1 MAGHS
6 AALDTPGARGLVYK
20 EGLLWERSRK
30 GRIGLSL
37 PERDVPEAALPE
49 ELVGEKPALPEL
61 SEVDVVRHYTKLST
75 WNFGVDTGTYPLG
88 SCTMKYNPKINE
100 RLAGLPGFANLHP
113 LAPESCAQGV
123 LKLMYELER
132 DLLEITKLHAASL
145 QPAAGAQGELAGM
158 LMIHAYHAHKGK
170 QRHKV
175 IMPSTAHGTN
185 PASAALCGYVPVPL
199 QLSSEGIVTPE
210 AVREIMDEDTAG
222 IMVTNPN
229 TLGIFE
235 RHIAEIAKIVHEKGG
250 LVYGDGANL
259 NALMGYAD
267 IEKTGIDVLHVN
279 VHKTLSTPHG
289 GGGPGAG
296 PVVVRDILEP
306 FLPVPRVVKKGDRYA
321 LVSDAPLS
329 IGRLHSFYGNFATLV
344 RALAYTRSLGKGLKD
359 VTELAVLNANY
370 IKARLKGIYN
380 LPFPQPSMHECV
392 FNDAIQHKQG
402 VTTLDIAKRL
412 IDLGYHPP
420 TVYFPLVVDGAL
432 MIEPTESESKADLD
446 GFVEAMKTIAE
457 EAAADP
463 DAVKNAPQNTRV
475 SRPDEVRAARHLVL
489 HGEIPQ

>member
-1 MAGHS
+1 MTHY
-6 AALDTPGARGLVYK
+6 PGDRGLVFK

-30 GRIGLSL
+30 GRIGMSL
-37 PERDVPEAALPE
+37 PERDVPRAELDGD
-49 ELVGEKPALPEL
+49 LVGDKPALPEL
-61 SEVDVVRHYTKLST
+61 SEVDVVRHYTKIST

-113 LAPESCAQGV
+113 LTPDSCVQGA

-132 DLLEITKLHAASL
+132 DLLEITGMHAVSL
-145 QPAAGAQGELAGM
+145 QPAAGSQGELTGM
-158 LMIHAYHAHKGK
+158 LMIHAYHAHKGQ
-170 QRHKV
+170 QRHKI
-175 IMPSTAHGTN
+175 IMPNTAHGTN
-185 PASAALCGYVPVPL
+185 PASAALCGYAPVPV
-199 QLSSEGIVTPE
+199 QLSSDGIITSE
-210 AVREIMDEDTAG
+210 TIREIMDEDTAG

-235 RHIAEIAKIVHEKGG
+235 SHIAEIAKIVHEKGG

-267 IEKTGIDVLHVN
+267 IEKMGIDVLHIN

-296 PVVVRDILEP
+296 PVVVRDVLEP
-306 FLPVPRVVKKGDRYA
+306 FLPVPRIVKKGGKYE
-321 LVSDAPLS
+321 LISDAPLS
-329 IGRLHSFYGNFATLV
+329 IGRLHAFYGNFATLL
-344 RALAYTRSLGKGLKD
+344 RALAYTRTLGKHLKD
-359 VTELAVLNANY
+359 VTESAVLNANY
-370 IKARLKGIYN
+370 VKARLKGIYN

-392 FNDAIQHKQG
+392 FNDAFQQKHG

-432 MIEPTESESKADLD
+432 MIEPTETESKADLD
-446 GFVEAMKTIAE
+446 GFVEAMKAIAE
-457 EAAADP
+457 EAASDP
-463 DAVKNAPQNTRV
+463 GTVKNAPQNTMV
-475 SRPDEVRAARHLVL
+475 ARPDEVRAARHLIL
-489 HGEIPQ
+489 RGEISR

>member
-1 MAGHS
+1 MAPH
-6 AALDTPGARGLVYK
+6 PGTQGLAFR
-20 EGLLWERSRK
+20 EGLLWERSKK
-30 GRIGLSL
+30 GRIGISL
-37 PERDVPEAALPE
+37 PEQDVPRVELDE
-49 ELVGEKPALPEL
+49 GLVGEKPALPEL
-61 SEVDVVRHYTKLST
+61 SEVDVTRHYTKLST

-100 RLAGLPGFANLHP
+100 HLAGLPGFANLHP
-113 LAPESCAQGV
+113 LTPYAYAQGA

-132 DLLEITKLHAASL
+132 DLLEITKMHAVSL
-145 QPAAGAQGELAGM
+145 QPAAGAHGELAGM

-170 QRHKV
+170 QRHKI

-185 PASAALCGYVPVPL
+185 PASAALCGYTPVPV
-199 QLSSEGIVTPE
+199 QLSPDGIVTPE
-210 AVREIMDEDTAG
+210 AIREVMDEDTAG

-235 RHIAEIAKIVHEKGG
+235 KHIAEIAQIVHEKGG

-267 IEKTGIDVLHVN
+267 IEKMGIDVLHIN
-279 VHKTLSTPHG
+279 VHKTLATPHG

-296 PVVVRDILEP
+296 PVVVRDVLEP
-306 FLPVPRVVKKGDRYA
+306 FLPVPRVMKKRERYE
-321 LVSDAPLS
+321 LVWDTPLS
-329 IGRLHSFYGNFATLV
+329 IGRLHSFCGNFATLA
-344 RALAYTRSLGKGLKD
+344 RALAYTRSLGRHLKD

-370 IKARLKGIYN
+370 VKSRLKGLYN

-392 FNDAIQHKQG
+392 FNDAAQHKQG

-420 TVYFPLVVDGAL
+420 TIYFPLVVEGAL

-446 GFVEAMKTIAE
+446 GFVEAMKTVAE
-457 EAAADP
+457 EAATNP
-463 DAVKNAPQNTRV
+463 DVVKNAPQNTKV
-475 SRPDEVRAARHLVL
+475 SRPDEVQAARHLIL
-489 HGEIPQ
+489 RGEIPQ

>member
-1 MAGHS
+1 MAGHFD
-6 AALDTPGARGLVYK
+6 APGARGLVFK
-20 EGLLWERSRK
+20 EGLLWERSKK
-30 GRIGLSL
+30 GRLGISL
-37 PERDVPEAALPE
+37 PEQDVPRAELAE

-61 SEVDVVRHYTKLST
+61 SEVDVVRHYTRLST

-100 RLAGLPGFANLHP
+100 RLAGLRGVADQHP
-113 LAPESCAQGV
+113 LIPESWIQGA
-123 LKLMYELER
+123 LQLMYELER
-132 DLLEITKLHAASL
+132 DLLEITKMHAASL
-145 QPAAGAQGELAGM
+145 QPAAGAQGELAGI
-158 LMIHAYHAHKGK
+158 LMIHAYHAHKGR
-170 QRHKV
+170 QRRKI
-175 IMPSTAHGTN
+175 IMPSTAHGTT
-185 PASAALCGYVPVPL
+185 PASAALCGYTPVPV
-199 QLSSEGIVTPE
+199 QLSPDGIVTPE
-210 AVREIMDEDTAG
+210 AIREVMDEDTAG
-222 IMVTNPN
+222 IMITNPN

-235 RHIAEIAKIVHEKGG
+235 SHIAEIARIIHEKGG

-267 IEKTGIDVLHVN
+267 IEKMGIDVLHIN
-279 VHKTLSTPHG
+279 VHKTFSTPHG

-296 PVVVRDILEP
+296 PVVVRDVLEP
-306 FLPVPRVVKKGDRYA
+306 FLPVPRVVKKGDRYE
-321 LVSDAPLS
+321 LLSDAPLS
-329 IGRLHSFYGNFATLV
+329 IGRLHAFYGNFATLA
-344 RALAYTRSLGKGLKD
+344 RALAYTRSLGKLLKD
-359 VTELAVLNANY
+359 VTESAVLNANY

-392 FNDAIQHKQG
+392 FNDAFQHKQG

-446 GFVEAMKTIAE
+446 GFVEALKAIAE

-463 DAVKNAPQNTRV
+463 GAVKDAPRNTRV
-475 SRPDEVRAARHLVL
+475 SRPDEVQAARHPVL
-489 HGEIPQ
+489 RGDIS